1 MLERGTRA
9 WVVLTILVTLL
20 IPTAGSI
27 AAGDSELDRKK
38 ERREQL
44 QAEIEQRE
52 AEAGSLEDEA
62 RALNKNMIVLRA
74 DIAKL
79 DSEIADIESQVRTAQ
94 ARIDSLQSEIDK
106 IQKIA
111 TRQAVS
117 LYKSGATET
126 LDALLNARSLT
137 ELDNRVEMLGVAAQE
152 NTGAL
157 VQYGRLQVEIEAAH
171 QDLYD
176 KKKSLEGV
184 REEQQKYYASLD
196 EQHEKLQAK
205 IAQIEAELGEK
216 HALEEHLEA
225 DIQAMEQKIL
235 EKTTLHSVAILGKSS
250 QGYIWPLN
258 GNITSYY
265 GPRWGRMHTG
275 IDIDGSTG
283 QPIVASNSGT
293 VIMASSYSGY
303 GNAVI
308 IDHGGVQTLY
318 AHLSSFNVSNG
329 QQVSQGEIVGA
340 VGCTGSCTG
349 DHLHFEVR
357 VNGSPVDPLNYL
369 P

>member
-1 MLERGTRA
+1 MFERGTRA

-20 IPTAGSI
+20 LPNAGSI
-27 AAGDSELDRKK
+27 AAGDSELERKK

-62 RALNKNMIVLRA
+62 RALNKNMVVLRA
-74 DIAKL
+74 EIAKL
-79 DSEIADIESQVRTAQ
+79 DTEIADIESQVRTAQ

-106 IQKIA
+106 IQKLA

-157 VQYGRLQVEIEAAH
+157 VQFGRLQVEIEAAH

-176 KKKSLEGV
+176 KKHELEGV
-184 REEQQKYYASLD
+184 RKEQQKYYASLN
-196 EQHEKLQAK
+196 EQHEELQAT
-205 IAQIEAELGEK
+205 IARIEAQLGEK
-216 HALEEHLEA
+216 YALENHLED

-275 IDIDGSTG
+275 LDIDGSTG